1 MIVDD
6 DDPHPLAEWIRDAH
20 YTHAEAAELLDLSEA
35 TLRGIIARKTTMIP
49 ETTAR
54 KIEAVTGLTRREIK

>member
-1 MIVDD
+1 MATNDD
-6 DDPHPLAEWIRDAH
+6 DLHPLTEWIRDAH
-20 YTHAEAAELLDLSEA
+20 YTHAEAAELMGLSEA